1 MSGTVEFMILFGV
14 INVVFFLPFYLFNV
28 RNQPNPFQFLVDT
41 TTTTKQK
48 LKMPFIKF
56 SSDPFRINMDYAVLL
71 FAFMLLGFTSPM
83 AATILSILAV
93 VTWIIII
100 YSGVMLYFFEH
111 TPIIIAD
118 LKFMGTGLT
127 ILKSWKYL
135 LFLGLFLLVGL
146 MFYGMY
152 LFSAYLMSL
161 EPNGYL
167 IGGGLIGLAAL
178 GLFKPG
184 MEYNMWHQR
193 TVLSPLLYLGINYTR
208 TLKYSAVL
216 EKPSTFFTA
225 FDQYD
230 GLKLNHKPNIEM
242 ISVESY
248 GSIVFEDEELKPIF
262 KPLAELKL
270 TELKQQ
276 GYHVASTYSIPP
288 AFAGGS
294 WLSHASMCYGI
305 NIENIHLYNLFFKTE
320 SNFDDYRSL
329 FHFTAK
335 EGYTNILANAIGGYR
350 DEIDWTSVK
359 KHYQYDKLIDAEY
372 MDYTGHRFK
381 FLGVG
386 SVPPDQ
392 YSFYRISDIMTKER
406 LAPYFMFF
414 STLNSHTPF
423 HSPKTIVDHPL
434 EDAQYTADNEVD
446 PRLGVKERYSQ
457 AMQYQL
463 NAVTDYI
470 NSKEDAD
477 TIYVLFGDHQPGLIT
492 KKEIGWDAPIHV
504 ISRDKKLIDQ
514 FLSFGFQPNM
524 TGIQPGDYEFTHAGF
539 FSHLMIAMSRCY
551 SDGGREYDAFP
562 NGLDMEEWF
571 K

>member
-1 MSGTVEFMILFGV
+1 MSGIIEFLVLFGV
-14 INVVFFLPFYLFNV
+14 INLVFFLPFYLLNI
-28 RNQPNPFQFLVDT
+28 RNQPNPFYFLVDT

-48 LKMPFIKF
+48 LKMPFVKF
-56 SSDPFRINMDYAVLL
+56 SSDPFKVNMDYAVLL
-71 FAFMLLGFTSPM
+71 LAFIALGFKGPVALM
-83 AATILSILAV
+83 ILTTLAV
-93 VTWIIII
+93 VTWIIVI
-100 YSGVMLYFFEH
+100 YSSVMLFFFEH

-118 LKFMGTGLT
+118 LKFMYTGLV

-135 LFLGLFLLVGL
+135 LYIGLAILIGL
-146 MFYGMY
+146 IAWGMY
-152 LFSAYLMSL
+152 VFSALLLSYDL
-161 EPNGYL
+161 PIYVTV
-167 IGGGLIGLAAL
+167 IGLIGIAAL
-178 GLFKPG
+178 GLFKPN

-216 EKPSTFFTA
+216 EKPSAFFQA
-225 FDQYD
+225 YDQYQNLN
-230 GLKLNHKPNIEM
+230 LKHKPNIEM

-248 GSIVFEDEELKPIF
+248 GSVVFEDAELGPTF
-262 KPLAELKL
+262 HPLAELKL
-270 TELKQQ
+270 TELQEH

-320 SNFDDYRSL
+320 SNFEDYRSL
-329 FHFTAK
+329 FHYTSK

-359 KHYQYDKLIDAEY
+359 RHYQYDQLIDAEY
-372 MDYTGHRFK
+372 MDYKGHRFK

-392 YSFYRISDIMTKER
+392 YSFYRISDIITREKS
-406 LAPYFMFF
+406 APYFMFF

-423 HSPKTIVDHPL
+423 HSPKTIVSNPL
-434 EDAQYTADNEVD
+434 EDAQYTSDNEVD
-446 PRLGVKERYSQ
+446 PKLGVKERYAQ
-457 AMQYQL
+457 AMEYQI

-470 NSKEDAD
+470 NSKDDDD

-504 ISRDKKLIDQ
+504 ISKDKKVIDQ

-524 TGIQPGDYEFTHAGF
+524 TGIQPEPFEFTHAGF
-539 FSHLMIAMSRCY
+539 FSHLMVALARCY
-551 SDGGREYDAFP
+551 SDSTEQFDVFP
-562 NGLDMEEWF
+562 NGLNLEDWF